1 MTLNRQP
8 VRAALLL
15 VLIGLA
21 AAAILAGL
29 DEVTRERI
37 KDEQQAH
44 ALGAVSAMLDG
55 DRYDN
60 ELIGDTTT
68 LTINGL
74 AEPATVYRARLD
86 GEPAA
91 AVIDM
96 TTPQGYSG
104 DIRLLVALDTEGTVI
119 GVRVLE
125 HRETPGLGDKIERR
139 RSDWIEQFTDRSLG
153 DPEPDAWAPD
163 RRDGDFD
170 TLTSATITSTAVIDA
185 VKRALESFEAQRTEV
200 FEDSPD

>member
-1 MTLNRQP
+1 MTFNRQT
-8 VRAALLL
+8 VRTALLL

-44 ALGAVSAMLDG
+44 ALAAVSAMLSG
-55 DRYDN
+55 ERYDN

-68 LTINGL
+68 MTISGL
-74 AEPATVYRARLD
+74 PESATVYRARLD

-104 DIRLLVALDTEGTVI
+104 DIRLLVAVDTEGTVI

-139 RSDWIEQFTDRSLG
+139 RSDWIEQFTGRSLS

-163 RRDGDFD
+163 RRDGAFD

-185 VKRALESFEAQRTEV
+185 VKRALESFESQKSEV
-200 FEDSPD
+200 FEDSPE